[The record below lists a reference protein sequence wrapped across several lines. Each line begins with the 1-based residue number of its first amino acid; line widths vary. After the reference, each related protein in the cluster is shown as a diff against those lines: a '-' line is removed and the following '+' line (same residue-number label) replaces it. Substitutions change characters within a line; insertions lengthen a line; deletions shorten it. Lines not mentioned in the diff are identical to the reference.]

1 MTAQNIED
9 IVYRTVD
16 GIELLGRLYRPD
28 GGGYGI
34 WLIDVHGGACGF
46 GDRLNYEIIHLNLQ
60 ANGVG
65 AFALDFRLSDV
76 ARYPAPVEDVAYGIR
91 WFKANA
97 QRLGLTVKK
106 LGALASSS
114 GAQQMGLI
122 ALKPD
127 DPRWTVKDATL
138 GDADASVEFL
148 VAGWPILDP
157 LARYKMVQEAGN
169 ERIMSAHHAYF
180 ADEAAMADGN
190 PYMLLER
197 GEATH
202 LPPVLIVQG
211 TNDANVAHERADI
224 FAALYREKGGDAEV
238 IKYEGMP
245 HTFVTNEPEANL
257 SEKAIADIRAFVLGR

>member
-9 IVYRTVD
+9 IIYRTVD
-16 GIELLGRLYRPD
+16 GADLAGRLYRPD
-28 GGGYGI
+28 GGGTGT
-34 WLIDVHGGACGF
+34 WLIDVHGGAWGS
-46 GDRLNYEIIHLNLQ
+46 GDRLNNEVIHLDLQ

-65 AFALDFRLSDV
+65 TFALDFRLSDV
-76 ARYPAPVEDVAYGIR
+76 APYPAPVEDVAYGVR
-91 WFKANA
+91 WFKTNA
-97 QRLGLTVKK
+97 DRLDLSVKT

-122 ALKPD
+122 ALRPD
-127 DPRWTVKDATL
+127 DPRWAVKDAAL
-138 GDADASVEFL
+138 GNADASVEFL

-157 LARYKMVQEAGN
+157 LARYRMVQEAGN
-169 ERIMSAHHAYF
+169 ERIMGAHHAYF

-211 TNDANVAHERADI
+211 TNDANVAHERADM
-224 FAALYREKGGDAEV
+224 FAALYREKGGAAEV

-245 HTFVTNEPEANL
+245 HTFVTNEPDAEL
-257 SEKAIADIRAFVLGR
+257 SQKAIADIRAFVLGR